1 MFKSVG
7 ITFGSK
13 VLVAII
19 NFAIIIR
26 VSRVLGPEG
35 KGVCSLYL
43 VIFSTA
49 LIICEC
55 ISGSTVV
62 FLLSKFSYRQLLYI
76 FYAWSIPC
84 SVLIAAIFYWFNK
97 INGQELLWIMLLCW
111 LNAVVSIHQLVA
123 LGKERLQLFNLLN
136 ILQAI
141 LSGTAVVFC
150 FNYFSA
156 SPLNYLIALS
166 VAWGITFIIGLAT
179 VFKRPETKEK
189 TPWPVLMIA
198 GFKTGIANQAGT
210 LMQLVNTRIG
220 YMLLSGAELGVYS
233 NAISLCEATLLLNS
247 SIGTVQYSRIVN
259 EKVKTEQIKLTHQC
273 FWTSAWLMLAA
284 LIVLALLPASLY
296 TFVFG
301 EGFDGVQQPIRMLVP
316 GIFLFSCYIIFS
328 YFFSGTGRFAVNNFP
343 AMAGLLITLLGYAAA
358 KMIGIPVNMQFVAIM
373 LVISY
378 TALFAMS
385 LILFLQVEK
394 MTIKE
399 WLKMPSWKSLKE
411 LF

>member
-19 NFAIIIR
+19 NFAIIIFL
-26 VSRVLGPEG
+26 SWFLGPDG

-49 LIICEC
+49 LIVCEC

-62 FLLSKFSYRQLLYI
+62 FLLSKFSYRQLLSI

-84 SVLIAAIFYWFNK
+84 SILIAAIFYWLNK

-111 LNAVVSIHQLVA
+111 LNAAVSIHQLIA

-141 LSGTAVVFC
+141 LSVTAVVFC

-156 SPLNYLIALS
+156 TPVNYLIALS
-166 VAWGITFIIGLAT
+166 VAWGISFVIGVIT
-179 VFKRPETKEK
+179 VFKIPETKEK
-189 TPWPVLMIA
+189 SPWLLLIKA
-198 GFKTGIANQAGT
+198 GFKTGVANQAGT
-210 LMQLVNTRIG
+210 LMQLINTRIG
-220 YMLLSGAELGVYS
+220 YILLSGAELGIYS

-259 EKVKTEQIKLTHQC
+259 EKERTQQIKLTHQC
-273 FWTSAWLMLAA
+273 FWTSSWLMLAA
-284 LIVLALLPASLY
+284 LVMLALLPASLY

-301 EGFDGVQQPIRMLVP
+301 DGFDGVQQPIRMLVP
-316 GIFLFSCYIIFS
+316 GIFLYSGYIIFS
-328 YFFSGTGRFAVNNFP
+328 YFFSGTGRFAHNNFP
-343 AMAGLLITLLGYAAA
+343 AMAGLAITLIGYAAA
-358 KMIGIPVNMQFVAIM
+358 KMIGIPITMQFVAVM

-394 MTIKE
+394 MTVKD
-399 WLKMPSWKSLKE
+399 WLKMPSWKSSK
-411 LF
+411 